1 MAIIVI
7 NIGGIDLFQLYEESL
22 DQLHICVSVQQNVAG
37 TPAVACLESQEA
49 QEEIAR
55 IEAFLSK
62 VNQSEDESF
71 DDCYQG
77 ESEDFAEI

>member
-1 MAIIVI
+1 M
-7 NIGGIDLFQLYEESL
+7 YEESL
-22 DQLHICVSVQQNVAG
+22 DQLHICVSAHQNVAG

-55 IEAFLSK
+55 IEAFLTK
-62 VNQSEDESF
+62 VAGDEMAANQSEDESF